1 MVTSEKKLVII
12 LSLSMMFCIL
22 FVGCTNED
30 AKNSVESERIQ
41 ETVDETEDSSE
52 EETELEE
59 TEDIPSEDIEF

>member
-1 MVTSEKKLVII
+1 MVTSKKKLAII
-12 LSLSMMFCIL
+12 LSLSMVFCIL
-22 FVGCTNED
+22 FAGCTNED
-30 AKNSVESERIQ
+30 TKNSMESERIQ

>member
-1 MVTSEKKLVII
+1 MVTLKRKLVII

-41 ETVDETEDSSE
+41 ETVDETEGSSG

-59 TEDIPSEDIEF
+59 SEDIPSEDIEF